1 MRVYEQY
8 IIGMLTNLVNLP
20 LSRIHNMIRMFVPSD
35 DKDLSEAE
43 LQRFLSRMVED
54 GKIEVSAG
62 MYKLRAHGHP
72 RPRCGLYT
80 SNDAKYT
87 PTPTMSAGRGT
98 NL

>member
-1 MRVYEQY
+1 MKMKPTGPGPYATLVLTSPGPMCSWPGREMRVYEQY

-62 MYKLRAHGHP
+62 MYKLRAQ
-72 RPRCGLYT
+72 
-80 SNDAKYT
+80 A
-87 PTPTMSAGRGT
+87 
-98 NL
+98 